1 MSSFTSATAERLRQP
16 GAEPRDRVRPQDA
29 EVSVRPKFVWLAA
42 LALAAV
48 VAQSTILRSISLGG
62 AHLSLLTILLV
73 WTGLRCGVTT
83 GGILGFI
90 AGLVEDGLGSGGA
103 NVLGTT
109 LVGFGAGLLNTT
121 FFSDSLPVFVA
132 AVAGATIVRGI
143 VTYLVMEIGL
153 GERGMFHHYS
163 HELLWQLLL
172 NAVAAAVALL
182 VSRVIAH
189 ARK

>member
-1 MSSFTSATAERLRQP
+1 MSSLTPAATHRLRP
-16 GAEPRDRVRPQDA
+16 EGAEPRERVRPQDA

-42 LALAAV
+42 LALGAI
-48 VAQSTILRSISLGG
+48 VAQSTILRSVSLGG
-62 AHLSLLTILLV
+62 AHPSLLTVLLV

-83 GGILGFI
+83 GGILGFG

-103 NVLGTT
+103 NVLGAT
-109 LVGFGAGLLNTT
+109 LVGFGAGLLNTS
-121 FFSDSLPVFVA
+121 FFSDSLPVFVS

-153 GERGMFHHYS
+153 GERGMFHRYS
-163 HELLWQLLL
+163 HELLWQALL
-172 NAVAAAVALL
+172 NAVAAAITLL
-182 VSRVIAH
+182 AVRAIAH

>member
-1 MSSFTSATAERLRQP
+1 MNSLTPTAIERLRLQ
-16 GAEPRDRVRPQDA
+16 GAEPRERVRPQDA
-29 EVSVRPKFVWLAA
+29 EVSVRPKFVWLAT
-42 LALAAV
+42 LALAAI
-48 VAQSTILRSISLGG
+48 VAQSTILRSVSLGG

-132 AVAGATIVRGI
+132 AVASATIVRGI

-153 GERGMFHHYS
+153 GERGMFHRYS
-163 HELLWQLLL
+163 HELVWQVLL
-172 NAVAAAVALL
+172 NAVAAAITLL
-182 VSRVIAH
+182 VLRAIAH